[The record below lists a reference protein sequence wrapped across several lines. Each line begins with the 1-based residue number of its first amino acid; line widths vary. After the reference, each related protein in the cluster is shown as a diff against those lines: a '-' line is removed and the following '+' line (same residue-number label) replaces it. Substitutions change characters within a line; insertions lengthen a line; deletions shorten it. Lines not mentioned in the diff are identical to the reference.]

1 MLQGAPVQA
10 SRWKMA
16 GKVEP
21 LKVEPLEVAEESEEA
36 EGQTRSSKKTEDLL
50 AMVKKLQKE
59 GSLEPQIEDLINR
72 INELQQAKKKSS
84 EELGEAQALWEALHR
99 ELDSLNG
106 EKVHLEEVLSKK
118 QEALRILQLH
128 CQSKE
133 SEAQRLHVEEQLED
147 LMGQHKDLW
156 EFHMLEQRLTWE
168 IRALQSSKEQLLTE
182 ERLARAKLEQV
193 ARLLRSPPGV
203 QGTPAMH
210 DGLQAELEKVGG
222 HVPAQTNGT
231 AEGGAG
237 HGEVEPW
244 GGGEALGCPWRPSER
259 DVWGAWRPGGSG
271 KGTGAGQPPGRSG
284 SPPRSLTPDFRR
296 LAPSAPAP
304 ATRTTWR
311 GRGAGPDAPSRP
323 EGPPPPHPR
332 GSPPS
337 FKACQEIKAMIADR
351 PPPPGLS
358 LCSRSGWRLQMRKTK
373 LCVCLRTEIFMQ

>member
-1 MLQGAPVQA
+1 MLQGVPVQA

-16 GKVEP
+16 GKLEP
-21 LKVEPLEVAEESEEA
+21 LKVEPLEVAEESEET

-72 INELQQAKKKSS
+72 INELQQV
-84 EELGEAQALWEALHR
+84 
-99 ELDSLNG
+99 NG

-182 ERLARAKLEQV
+182 ERLAQAKLEQV

-237 HGEVEPW
+237 HGEAGPQHPRARHEDDL
-244 GGGEALGCPWRPSER
+244 E
-259 DVWGAWRPGGSG
+259 RPGSW
-271 KGTGAGQPPGRSG
+271 P
-284 SPPRSLTPDFRR
+284 
-296 LAPSAPAP
+296 
-304 ATRTTWR
+304 
-311 GRGAGPDAPSRP
+311 
-323 EGPPPPHPR
+323 
-332 GSPPS
+332 
-337 FKACQEIKAMIADR
+337 
-351 PPPPGLS
+351 
-358 LCSRSGWRLQMRKTK
+358 
-373 LCVCLRTEIFMQ
+373 

>member
-16 GKVEP
+16 GKLEP

-36 EGQTRSSKKTEDLL
+36 EGQTRSLKKTEDLL

-72 INELQQAKKKSS
+72 INELQQV
-84 EELGEAQALWEALHR
+84 
-99 ELDSLNG
+99 NG

-193 ARLLRSPPGV
+193 AQLLRSPPGV

-210 DGLQAELEKVGG
+210 DGL
-222 HVPAQTNGT
+222 
-231 AEGGAG
+231 
-237 HGEVEPW
+237 
-244 GGGEALGCPWRPSER
+244 
-259 DVWGAWRPGGSG
+259 
-271 KGTGAGQPPGRSG
+271 
-284 SPPRSLTPDFRR
+284 
-296 LAPSAPAP
+296 APSTPAP

-323 EGPPPPHPR
+323 EGPPLLPR
-332 GSPPS
+332 VPTFLQGLPRNKGDDRGPS
-337 FKACQEIKAMIADR
+337 STSGAESVLQEWLGVGGR
-351 PPPPGLS
+351 P
-358 LCSRSGWRLQMRKTK
+358 
-373 LCVCLRTEIFMQ
+373 